1 MGLAVEII
9 ILSMSMYV
17 ISTTGLMITLFMFMK
32 DVKDK
37 RKEDKK
43 RIRQELARFTLTQEK
58 LKEILNRT

>member
-1 MGLAVEII
+1 
-9 ILSMSMYV
+9 MSMYV
-17 ISTTGLMITLFMFMK
+17 IATTGMMITLFMFMK

>member
-1 MGLAVEII
+1 MRLAIEII
-9 ILSMSMYV
+9 ILLMSMYV
-17 ISTTGLMITLFMFMK
+17 IATTGMMITLFMFMK